1 MLFLFFPNTNY
12 NLNTIIS
19 NAKRFVAYE
28 LINRLKQLN
37 ENKIL
42 QQLSDGV
49 TEREKKKGQ
58 LHKVFKDS
66 FDAKPI
72 YTRKFLLQKIN
83 YIHLNP
89 VKGKWKL
96 ISDWREYEHSSA
108 SFYELSKVVHYE
120 PLHYD
125 ELY

>member
-1 MLFLFFPNTNY
+1 VILFFPAENY

-19 NAKRFVAYE
+19 NAKRFMAYE
-28 LINRLKQLN
+28 IVNRLKQLN
-37 ENKIL
+37 ENNIL
-42 QQLSDGV
+42 QQLEGSLS
-49 TEREKKKGQ
+49 EREKKKGQ

-72 YTRKFLLQKIN
+72 YTRQFLLQKIQ

-89 VKGKWKL
+89 VRGKWKL
-96 ISDWREYEHSSA
+96 VNDWREYEHSSA
-108 SFYELSKVVHYE
+108 SFYELNKIMHYQ